1 MKLRPDWQSYL
12 RTLRRREL
20 EAIFRGCPPGCFVRG
35 LELGAGD
42 GFQSTLLTQYAASLV
57 VTDYYPGILQ
67 QTDTA
72 TITHQ
77 VCDAEHVG
85 ETFSPGEFDLIFSSN
100 MLEHLPRVR
109 EALAGMHGV
118 LRDEGIAIHVMPS
131 PFWKLCQMVGFYP
144 NFVMARLERYSAAAC
159 PPAGVQ
165 RRDWRTAQPA
175 RPAPGTT
182 TRRSRAGV
190 TATCAG
196 CCGRSPHGAAGSNLE
211 EFRSFRPAHWRAQFA
226 AAGFTVAHWCCLP
239 PMSSGYGFGLDPV
252 RTLLERVGL
261 ASEYAYVVH
270 KTGHSSP
277 YLAHFPVR
285 DRHETTG
292 ADELPS
298 GSV

>member
-12 RTLRRREL
+12 RTLRRREF
-20 EAIFRGCPPGCFVRG
+20 EAIFRGCPPGCFARG

-144 NFVMARLERYSAAAC
+144 NFVMARLERYSACLSARRG
-159 PPAGVQ
+159 AGAGLAHGSSGPTSAWDNNPKVAG
-165 RRDWRTAQPA
+165 RRYSYL
-175 RPAPGTT
+175 
-182 TRRSRAGV
+182 RRLLW
-190 TATCAG
+190 AT
-196 CCGRSPHGAAGSNLE
+196 PHGAAGSNLE

-226 AAGFTVAHWCCLP
+226 AAGFTVALRAP
-239 PMSSGYGFGLDPV
+239 RADILGLWLRP
-252 RTLLERVGL
+252 
-261 ASEYAYVVH
+261 
-270 KTGHSSP
+270 
-277 YLAHFPVR
+277 
-285 DRHETTG
+285 
-292 ADELPS
+292 
-298 GSV
+298 